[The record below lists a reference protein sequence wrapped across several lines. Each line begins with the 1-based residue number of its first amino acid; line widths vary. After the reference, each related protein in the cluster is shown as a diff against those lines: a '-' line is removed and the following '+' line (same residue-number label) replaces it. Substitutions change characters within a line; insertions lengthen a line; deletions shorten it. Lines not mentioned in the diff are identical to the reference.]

1 MIINDDTII
10 KLTRTSGARIKMI
23 KDIFVNTCWIDY
35 MIGLALFNLKR
46 QYYIK
51 INPNYN
57 DISTDKI
64 WIGLKYIRDNRVAF
78 MKILS
83 FLIWPWRPI
92 SSSYELFYWFL
103 IEENQV

>member
-1 MIINDDTII
+1 
-10 KLTRTSGARIKMI
+10 
-23 KDIFVNTCWIDY
+23 

-83 FLIWPWRPI
+83 FLI
-92 SSSYELFYWFL
+92 
-103 IEENQV
+103 